1 MRLSQDYKKEAIN
14 ILIGFTVLL
23 FPFFKTSY
31 LLLAFLAGTLVVSR
45 INPDTGIFKFLARDS
60 DTRSGKLTGMV
71 QLFTTTGI
79 LLLVSL
85 ILGPE
90 RFPLFIIGGALA
102 ITAFGQGA
110 TGIFSFIEH
119 LYDPG
124 MQQQEQQHHNIRLD
138 SAKSSIV
145 FLTAGGSFAF
155 LASAWIW
162 IWCSNTQS
170 PVSLGMLFFLAVL
183 GAIAGALLESI
194 IISEENIIIP
204 LGSAMTMLLFYTF
217 GFSYYV
223 KTWYLV
229 KVLLF
234 AFVLG
239 FMAYKVRIANISAML
254 SATLFGVVII
264 ISSGFSWFFIL
275 LAFFILGGVFTR
287 YKYSYKLARGIAQGK
302 GGVRGY
308 KNVFSN
314 SLAALS
320 LSVAYGVFPS
330 HGEYLLA
337 AFLGSV
343 ATATGDTLA
352 SEIGETYRG
361 EPRMITTFKKVPS
374 GTDGG
379 ISSLGEGA
387 ALFGVGV
394 IAILAFIF
402 IQPDINL
409 VTAVVA
415 GGFIGTNIDSVFG
428 ATFQQK
434 GYLSNNGVNLFATI
448 SGALISGI
456 IYYLLGS

>member
-14 ILIGFTVLL
+14 IMIGFSVLL
-23 FPFFKTSY
+23 FPFFETSY

-45 INPDTGIFKFLARDS
+45 INPDSDIFKFLARDS
-60 DTRSGKLTGMV
+60 ETRSGKLTGLV
-71 QLFTTTGI
+71 QLFITTGI

-85 ILGPE
+85 ILGEE
-90 RFPLFIIGGALA
+90 RFPLFIIGSALA

-119 LYDPG
+119 MYKPDTP
-124 MQQQEQQHHNIRLD
+124 ESRHRLG

-162 IWCSNTQS
+162 MWGNTLSNES
-170 PVSLGMLFFLAVL
+170 FGMLFFLAIL
-183 GAIAGALLESI
+183 GAITGALLGSI
-194 IISEENIIIP
+194 IISEENIILP
-204 LGSAMTMLLFYTF
+204 FGSAMTMLLFYTF

-223 KTWYLV
+223 ETWYLV
-229 KVLLF
+229 KVLFLAF
-234 AFVLG
+234 ALG
-239 FMAYKVRIANISAML
+239 YLAYKVRIADISAML
-254 SATLFGVVII
+254 SATLLGVVII
-264 ISSGFSWFFIL
+264 ISSGLDWFFIL
-275 LAFFILGGVFTR
+275 LSFFLLGGVFTR
-287 YKYSYKLARGIAQGK
+287 YKYSYKLVRGIAEGK

-330 HGEYLLA
+330 HGEILLA

-343 ATATGDTLA
+343 ATAAGDTLA

-361 EPRMITTFKKVPS
+361 EPRMITTFKKVPA

-379 ISSLGEGA
+379 ISILGEGA
-387 ALFGVGV
+387 SLFGSSV
-394 IAILAFIF
+394 IALLAFMF
-402 IQPDINL
+402 IHNDINL
-409 VTAVVA
+409 VAAVVA

-456 IYYLLGS
+456 IYYMLGS

>member
-14 ILIGFTVLL
+14 ILIGFSVLL
-23 FPFFKTSY
+23 FPFFETSY

-45 INPDTGIFKFLARDS
+45 INPDSDIFKFLARDS
-60 DTRSGKLTGMV
+60 ETRSGKLTGLV
-71 QLFTTTGI
+71 QLFITTGI

-85 ILGPE
+85 ILGEE
-90 RFPLFIIGGALA
+90 RFPLFIIGSALA

-119 LYDPG
+119 MYKPDTP
-124 MQQQEQQHHNIRLD
+124 ESRHRLA

-162 IWCSNTQS
+162 MWGNTLSNES
-170 PVSLGMLFFLAVL
+170 FGMLFFLAIL
-183 GAIAGALLESI
+183 GAITGALLGSI
-194 IISEENIIIP
+194 IISEENIILP
-204 LGSAMTMLLFYTF
+204 FGSAMTMLLFYTF

-223 KTWYLV
+223 ETWYLV
-229 KVLLF
+229 KVLFLAF
-234 AFVLG
+234 ALG
-239 FMAYKVRIANISAML
+239 YLAYKVRIADISAML
-254 SATLFGVVII
+254 SATLLGVVII
-264 ISSGFSWFFIL
+264 ISSGLDWFFIL
-275 LAFFILGGVFTR
+275 LSFFLLGGVFTR
-287 YKYSYKLARGIAQGK
+287 YKYSYKLARGIAEGK

-330 HGEYLLA
+330 HGEILLA

-343 ATATGDTLA
+343 ATAAGDTLA

-361 EPRMITTFKKVPS
+361 EPRMITTFKKVPA

-379 ISSLGEGA
+379 ISILGEGA
-387 ALFGVGV
+387 SLFGSSV
-394 IAILAFIF
+394 IALLAFMF
-402 IQPDINL
+402 IHNDINL
-409 VTAVVA
+409 VAAVVA

-456 IYYLLGS
+456 IYYMLGS

>member
-1 MRLSQDYKKEAIN
+1 MKLAQDYKIEAIN

-23 FPFFKTSY
+23 FPYFETSY
-31 LLLAFLAGTLVVSR
+31 LLLAFLAGTLVLSR
-45 INPDTGIFKFLARDS
+45 VNPDTGIFKLLASDS
-60 DTRSGKLTGMV
+60 DTRSGKLTGLV
-71 QLFTTTGI
+71 QLFITIGI

-85 ILGPE
+85 IIGQE

-102 ITAFGQGA
+102 ITTFGQAA

-119 LYDPG
+119 LYDPDT
-124 MQQQEQQHHNIRLD
+124 QESQENIRRV
-138 SAKSSIV
+138 SAKSSIL
-145 FLTAGGSFAF
+145 FLITGGVFAF

-162 IWCSNTQS
+162 WKSSND
-170 PVSLGMLFFLAVL
+170 PVGYEIYEMILFLAIL
-183 GAIAGALLESI
+183 GAITGALLKSI

-204 LGSAMTMLLFYTF
+204 FGSAMTMLLFYTF
-217 GFSYYV
+217 SFSYYV
-223 KTWYLV
+223 DKWYLV
-229 KVLLF
+229 KVLFF
-234 AFVLG
+234 AFTLG
-239 FMAYKVRIANISAML
+239 YLAYKVRIADISAML
-254 SATLFGVVII
+254 SATLLGVVII
-264 ISSGFSWFFIL
+264 ISSGLDWFFIL
-275 LAFFILGGVFTR
+275 LTFYLLGGVFTR

-314 SLAALS
+314 SLAALA
-320 LSVAYGVFPS
+320 LSIAYGVFPS
-330 HGEYLLA
+330 YGEYLLA

-352 SEIGETYRG
+352 SEIGETYKG
-361 EPRMITTFKKVPS
+361 KPRMITTFKNVPV

-379 ISSLGEGA
+379 ISTLGEGA
-387 ALFGVGV
+387 ALFGSSV
-394 IAILAFIF
+394 IAVLTFIF
-402 IQPDINL
+402 IQNDINL
-409 VTAVVA
+409 VAAVVA

-448 SGALISGI
+448 SGAIISGI

>member
-14 ILIGFTVLL
+14 ILIGFSVLL
-23 FPFFKTSY
+23 FPFFETSY

-45 INPDTGIFKFLARDS
+45 INPDSDIFKFLARDS
-60 DTRSGKLTGMV
+60 ETRSGKLTGLV
-71 QLFTTTGI
+71 QLFITTGI

-85 ILGPE
+85 ILGEE
-90 RFPLFIIGGALA
+90 RFPLFIIGSALA

-119 LYDPG
+119 MYKPDTP
-124 MQQQEQQHHNIRLD
+124 ESRHRLA

-162 IWCSNTQS
+162 MWGNTLSNES
-170 PVSLGMLFFLAVL
+170 FGMLFFLAIL
-183 GAIAGALLESI
+183 GAITGALLGSI
-194 IISEENIIIP
+194 IISEENIILP

-223 KTWYLV
+223 ETWYLV
-229 KVLLF
+229 KVLFLAF
-234 AFVLG
+234 ALG
-239 FMAYKVRIANISAML
+239 YLAYKVRIADISAML
-254 SATLFGVVII
+254 SATLLGVVII
-264 ISSGFSWFFIL
+264 ISSGLDWFFIL
-275 LAFFILGGVFTR
+275 LSFFLLGGVFTR
-287 YKYSYKLARGIAQGK
+287 YKYGYKLARGIAEGK

-330 HGEYLLA
+330 RGEILLA

-343 ATATGDTLA
+343 ATAAGDTLA

-361 EPRMITTFKKVPS
+361 EPRMITTFKKVPA

-379 ISSLGEGA
+379 ISILGEGA
-387 ALFGVGV
+387 SLFGSSV
-394 IAILAFIF
+394 IALLAFMF
-402 IQPDINL
+402 IHNDINL
-409 VTAVVA
+409 VSAVVA

>member
-1 MRLSQDYKKEAIN
+1 MKLSQDYKKEAIN

-45 INPDTGIFKFLARDS
+45 INPDTDIFKFLARDS
-60 DTRSGKLTGMV
+60 DTRSGKLTGIV
-71 QLFTTTGI
+71 QLFITTGI
-79 LLLVSL
+79 LLLISL
-85 ILGPE
+85 ILGQE

-102 ITAFGQGA
+102 LTVFGQGA
-110 TGIFSFIEH
+110 TGIFSFIERLRDH
-119 LYDPG
+119 G
-124 MQQQEQQHHNIRLD
+124 TQESQHNIRLA

-145 FLTAGGSFAF
+145 FLAAGGSFAF

-162 IWCSNTQS
+162 IWNSNTLA
-170 PVSLGMLFFLAVL
+170 PVSLGMLFFLTIL

-223 KTWYLV
+223 ETWYLI
-229 KVLLF
+229 KVLFLAF
-234 AFVLG
+234 ALG
-239 FMAYKVRIANISAML
+239 YLAYKVRIADISAML
-254 SATLFGVVII
+254 SATLMGVVII
-264 ISSGFSWFFIL
+264 ISSGLYWFFIL
-275 LAFFILGGVFTR
+275 LSFFLLGGVFTR
-287 YKYSYKLARGIAQGK
+287 YKYSYKLARGIAEGK

-330 HGEYLLA
+330 HGEILLA

-352 SEIGETYRG
+352 SEIGETYMG
-361 EPRMITTFKKVPS
+361 EPRMITTFKKVPA

-387 ALFGVGV
+387 ALFGASV
-394 IAILAFIF
+394 IALLAFLF
-402 IQPDINL
+402 IRNDINL

-428 ATFQQK
+428 ATLQQK

-448 SGALISGI
+448 SGALISAI

>member
-14 ILIGFTVLL
+14 ILIGFSVLL
-23 FPFFKTSY
+23 FPFFETSY

-45 INPDTGIFKFLARDS
+45 INPDSGIFKFLAGDS
-60 DTRSGKLTGMV
+60 ETRSGKLTGLV
-71 QLFTTTGI
+71 QLFITTGI

-85 ILGPE
+85 ILGEE
-90 RFPLFIIGGALA
+90 RFPLFIIGSALA

-119 LYDPG
+119 MYKPDTP
-124 MQQQEQQHHNIRLD
+124 ESRHRLA

-162 IWCSNTQS
+162 MWGNTLSNES
-170 PVSLGMLFFLAVL
+170 FGMLFFLAIL
-183 GAIAGALLESI
+183 GAITGALLGSI
-194 IISEENIIIP
+194 IISEENIILP
-204 LGSAMTMLLFYTF
+204 FGSAMTMLLFYTF

-223 KTWYLV
+223 ETWYLV
-229 KVLLF
+229 KVLFLAF
-234 AFVLG
+234 ALG
-239 FMAYKVRIANISAML
+239 YLAYKVRIADISAML
-254 SATLFGVVII
+254 SATLLGVVII
-264 ISSGFSWFFIL
+264 ISSGLDWFFIL
-275 LAFFILGGVFTR
+275 LSFFLLGGVFTR
-287 YKYSYKLARGIAQGK
+287 YKYSYKLARGIAEGK

-330 HGEYLLA
+330 HGEILLA

-343 ATATGDTLA
+343 ATAAGDTLA

-361 EPRMITTFKKVPS
+361 EPRMITTFKKVPA

-379 ISSLGEGA
+379 ISILGEGA
-387 ALFGVGV
+387 SLFGSSV
-394 IAILAFIF
+394 IALLAFMF
-402 IQPDINL
+402 IHNDINL
-409 VTAVVA
+409 VAAVVA

-456 IYYLLGS
+456 IYYMLGS